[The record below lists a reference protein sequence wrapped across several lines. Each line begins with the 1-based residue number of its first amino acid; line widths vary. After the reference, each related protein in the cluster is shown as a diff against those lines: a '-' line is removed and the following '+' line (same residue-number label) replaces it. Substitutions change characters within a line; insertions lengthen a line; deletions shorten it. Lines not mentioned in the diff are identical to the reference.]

1 MELPLIPVSSDG
13 GYYTIPLR
21 CLLNEQVSNVLAAG
35 RNISCEFAAHAS
47 LRVSP
52 SSGAI
57 GQGAGTA
64 VAVAVETGK
73 DLFFHI
79 PMDVLHAKLRTA
91 GAFFLG

>member
-13 GYYTIPLR
+13 GYYTIPPLR

-52 SSGAI
+52 SSGGAI

-73 DLFFHI
+73 DLFHI

-91 GAFFLG
+91 GAFLG